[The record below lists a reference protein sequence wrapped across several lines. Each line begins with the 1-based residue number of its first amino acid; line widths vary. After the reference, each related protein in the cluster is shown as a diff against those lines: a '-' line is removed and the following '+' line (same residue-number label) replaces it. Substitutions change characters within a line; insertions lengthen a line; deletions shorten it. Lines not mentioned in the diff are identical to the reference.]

1 MSPRAEC
8 AAVADL
14 LPELA
19 LGTIGGTERADV
31 LAHLDHCAACRDTTA
46 SFAAIVDVLPT
57 LVPEVEPPAGFE
69 ARTLERLRAERPR
82 THRRPIRWWM
92 TAVAALVAA
101 VVVATVAA
109 VRIIDASSSGSTTP
123 SAQGLVVKSAPMI
136 GNGTTKVGRA
146 VLTARDEH
154 YLWLDFD
161 YGRGDFRYRV
171 QTVDAA
177 NRTKS
182 LGSVRVHNGSG
193 TWVQEIKGPAPTMV
207 RLVGDDGHV
216 FCLARFTA

>member
-8 AAVADL
+8 AAFADL
-14 LPELA
+14 LAELA
-19 LGTIGGTERADV
+19 LGTLGGTERADV
-31 LAHLDHCAACRDTTA
+31 LAHLDHCAACRETTA

-57 LVPEVEPPAGFE
+57 LVPEVEPPSGFE
-69 ARTLERLRAERPR
+69 ARTLERMRAERPR
-82 THRRPIRWWM
+82 TRRRSTRWWM

-101 VVVATVAA
+101 VVIATVAA
-109 VRIIDASSSGSTTP
+109 VRIIDASSSGTTTP
-123 SAQGLVVKSAPMI
+123 SARGLVVRSAPMI
-136 GNGTTKVGRA
+136 GHGATMVGKA
-146 VLTARDEH
+146 VLTAKDER

-161 YGRGDFRYRV
+161 YGSGDFRYRV
-171 QTVDAA
+171 ETVDAA
-177 NRTKS
+177 NRTTS

-193 TWVQEIKGPAPTMV
+193 AWVREVRGPAPTMV